1 MMCARLAM
9 FSAVCLKCL
18 FKLQWVYWRITPLSA
33 VERPSGEHADGLLL
47 QTLSQRW
54 NETKKGRVEGNGR
67 GSSPSS
73 LTSALA
79 RVALATCCVLLAS
92 AENFG
97 LALCLLLVSLQT
109 TVTNQER
116 KVNVSICVCLKCKW
130 LSGKVIIIAM
140 ALVKLKKKKQIN
152 FRHTPPSPYSTSCMN
167 FTHSTAGNEHHE
179 SPRTFRSNKP
189 QASFLCCG
197 MENILS
203 ILDEQHPLLSL
214 KRKRCLC
221 PLAFFY
227 HSQII
232 LSHKCSLFCL
242 FYLNWTTWYQSLW

>member
-1 MMCARLAM
+1 MSFQVTVGLLAHNSTVSRGAPVWWACRWLVASDPESEVKWDLEGTSGRKWKRQQPLLPDISLGKGG
-9 FSAVCLKCL
+9 FGHLLCTLGISWELWVSTVFATGQSANYRDQSREKGECQHMCL
-18 FKLQWVYWRITPLSA
+18 FEMQM
-33 VERPSGEHADGLLL
+33 
-47 QTLSQRW
+47 TLR
-54 NETKKGRVEGNGR
+54 KGNNSCY
-67 GSSPSS
+67 GS
-73 LTSALA
+73 
-79 RVALATCCVLLAS
+79 
-92 AENFG
+92 
-97 LALCLLLVSLQT
+97 
-109 TVTNQER
+109 
-116 KVNVSICVCLKCKW
+116 CK
-130 LSGKVIIIAM
+130 I
-140 ALVKLKKKKQIN
+140 KKKKQQKN
-152 FRHTPPSPYSTSCMN
+152 FRHAPPSPYSTSCMN